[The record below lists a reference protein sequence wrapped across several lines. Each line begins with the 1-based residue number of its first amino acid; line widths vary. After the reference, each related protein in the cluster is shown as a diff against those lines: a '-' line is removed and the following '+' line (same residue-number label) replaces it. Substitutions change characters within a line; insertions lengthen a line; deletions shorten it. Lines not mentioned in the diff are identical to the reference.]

1 MVSSGQQYFRDNCEL
16 CQVRLWN
23 VTRTANQIKKN
34 MYKEVNYTDKNLIL
48 YLPMNE
54 GEGNTTLK
62 DVTGNGHDV
71 QVGNMSSDGSSSFT
85 WATYSFA
92 Q

>member
-1 MVSSGQQYFRDNCEL
+1 
-16 CQVRLWN
+16 
-23 VTRTANQIKKN
+23 

>member
-1 MVSSGQQYFRDNCEL
+1 
-16 CQVRLWN
+16 
-23 VTRTANQIKKN
+23 
-34 MYKEVNYTDKNLIL
+34 
-48 YLPMNE
+48 MNE